1 MKKLLLN
8 QETKIQQM
16 RELAVHKKKLW
27 KSPQLRNLFLE
38 LTLRC
43 NENCIHCGSRCGE
56 VRSGELTL
64 QQYQNFLNKVKKD
77 FGTEGLMLCITGGE
91 PLLRRDFFEI
101 TGYAN
106 QLGFHWGMT
115 SNAVLIDET
124 VAEKLAKCG
133 MRTISVSIDGMRE
146 THDRFRRTPGGYD
159 AAMRGLNELIA
170 HGGFGHIQV
179 TTVIHRGNIGELEQL
194 FQVLDG
200 MDIDSWRVI
209 NLEPIGRAKDY
220 PELLLQ
226 KQDYI
231 NLFTF
236 IKEKREQG
244 LPVLYGCSHYLGL
257 EYEREL
263 RDWYFLCNAGIY
275 TAGIMANGDI
285 GACLDIER
293 KQELI
298 YGNILKDDF
307 KEIWEHG
314 FAEYRRNLYED
325 SEMCRDCREREFCG
339 GGSFHSWDFEQKRQK
354 VCFKGTLF

>member
-1 MKKLLLN
+1 
-8 QETKIQQM
+8 M
-16 RELAVHKKKLW
+16 RELAAYKKKLW

-56 VRSGELTL
+56 VRSNELTL
-64 QQYQNFLNKVKKD
+64 QQYQNFLDKVKKD
-77 FGTEGLMLCITGGE
+77 FGTEDLMLCITGGE

-101 TGYAN
+101 MGYAN

-115 SNAVLIDET
+115 TNAVLIDET

-146 THDRFRRTPGGYD
+146 THDMFRRTPGGYD
-159 AAMRGLNELIA
+159 AAMRGLNALIA
-170 HGGFGHIQV
+170 NGGFEHIQV
-179 TTVIHRGNIGELEQL
+179 TTVIHRSNIGELEQL
-194 FQVLDG
+194 FHVLDE

-209 NLEPIGRAKDY
+209 NLEPIGRAKDF
-220 PELLLQ
+220 PELMLH

-236 IKEKREQG
+236 IKKKREQG
-244 LPVLYGCSHYLGL
+244 IPILYGCSHYLGP

-293 KQELI
+293 RPELI

-314 FAEYRRNLYED
+314 FGEYRRNLCED
-325 SEMCRDCREREFCG
+325 SEMCGNCREREFCG
-339 GGSFHSWDFEQKRQK
+339 GGAFHSWDFEQKRQN